1 MKREIT
7 TLLALLAFTGM
18 VAQTYSGKLTDT
30 SGKPLASASVLLV
43 NANGSN
49 IKFTK
54 TDKQGNFSIAVP
66 EGKTATH
73 IAFVCLGYARQDI
86 ATDKFG
92 QNGQTFKMKEQ
103 VQEIKEVE
111 VKPEAFHIKGDTIS
125 YSVVGL
131 REKQDR
137 TIEDVISR
145 VPGIRVTTSG
155 TILYRDKAI
164 NKFYVDGK
172 DMAGGNY
179 AMVSRN
185 LSADKV
191 DSVQVLENHQPVNA
205 LRGKTFSDAAALNLV
220 LKEGAKMHW
229 TGTAELGTGAALQKP
244 WAWNRKV
251 RLVEMYLGNR
261 MQSISMYK
269 HNNVAEDM
277 MSEVNGQAY
286 SPDSET
292 GDLCAICPVGTGR
305 YGFNNSHLLAT
316 NWYAKAGENTNLR
329 MQATYFYDKST
340 HHNYAERT
348 YFDIGNG
355 QTMTE
360 ERNAYGYTSQMA
372 ATINYIYNANHTFVS
387 NTLTGQMV
395 LDHSDAHTVL
405 NGSDKYEKVKP
416 HRRSISDEVAVV
428 ISPGNGSHNIRSNV
442 QYAYLPGTLRLY
454 NGTDETL
461 NMKSLQWNT
470 SYDYYRKISRLLQ
483 LGMTANYNMARK
495 SKFVAYNDTMS
506 TVRYNED
513 KVMLSPSVTI
523 GDMQSSS
530 ITFELDASWLSR
542 HLGDDTDCRW
552 ILEPYV
558 NFLWKMTGLWSLHTN
573 YRHTFSLSGF
583 EENNMRIYTSYNN
596 ATSGTGKNN
605 HSAGDNADI
614 RLSFQEPG
622 FGWGT
627 TVGYTFNTS
636 RYNTLYESTLNEGV
650 YIRES
655 MDEEN
660 TTVNNTLR
668 FNLSRSFRHMR
679 TRITIGNDYSWSHYD
694 ILLNHAKTRSMMR
707 NYNAF
712 VMLKMRPCKI
722 FNFDERSTFA
732 LSRQES
738 AGRKT
743 STRHFFHTLNLY
755 LVPGNWQLA
764 MKNECR
770 HSPDGSEKFSFYST
784 MKLAYKTQHY
794 DLAVN
799 CNNLW
804 GTNKREYRSITTLG
818 TSYSV
823 TELRPRE
830 VLASVVFNL

>member
-7 TLLALLAFTGM
+7 TLLALLAFIGM
-18 VAQTYSGKLTDT
+18 AAQTYSGKLTDAA
-30 SGKPLASASVLLV
+30 GKSLVSASVLLV
-43 NANGSN
+43 NAAGSN
-49 IKFTK
+49 IQFTK
-54 TDKQGNFSIAVP
+54 TDKQGYFSITVP
-66 EGKTATH
+66 EGKKATH
-73 IAFVCLGYARQDI
+73 IVFVCLGYERQDI
-86 ATDKFG
+86 AADKFG
-92 QNGQTFKMKEQ
+92 QNGQIFKMKEQ
-103 VQEIKEVE
+103 VQEIREVE
-111 VKPEAFHIKGDTIS
+111 VKPETFHVKGDTIS
-125 YSVVGL
+125 YSVIGL

-172 DMAGGNY
+172 DMAGDNY

-220 LKEGAKMHW
+220 LKDGVKMHW
-229 TGTAELGTGAALQKP
+229 TGTAELGTGSALQKP

-251 RLVEMYLGNR
+251 RLVEMYLGNK
-261 MQSISMYK
+261 MQSVSMYK

-277 MSEVNGQAY
+277 MSEVNNQTHTI
-286 SPDSET
+286 DNEI
-292 GDLCAICPVGTGR
+292 GDLSAICPVGTGR

-316 NWYAKAGENTNLR
+316 NWYTKIGNNASLR
-329 MQATYFYDKST
+329 MQGSYFYDKST
-340 HHNYAERT
+340 RHNYAERT

-360 ERNAYGYTSQMA
+360 ERNAYGYTSQLS
-372 ATINYIYNANHTFVS
+372 ATISYNYNAKHTFVS
-387 NTLTGQMV
+387 NTLTGHIA

-416 HRRSISDEVAVV
+416 HKRSISDEVSVI
-428 ISPGNGSHNIRSNV
+428 ISPNNGSHDIHSCV
-442 QYAYLPGTLRLY
+442 QYAYLPGMLRLY

-470 SYDYYRKISRLLQ
+470 RYDYYQKVSRLLQ

-513 KVMLSPSVTI
+513 KVMMSPYITI
-523 GDMQSSS
+523 GDTQSSS
-530 ITFELDASWLSR
+530 LTLDIDASWLSR
-542 HLGDDTDCRW
+542 HLGNDIDCRW
-552 ILEPYV
+552 ILEPCV
-558 NFLWKMTGLWSLHTN
+558 NLLWKMTGLWSLHAN
-573 YRHTFSLSGF
+573 YRHTFSPSGF
-583 EENNMRIYTSYNN
+583 EENNLRIYTSYNN

-614 RLSFQEPG
+614 QLSFQEPG

-627 TVGYTFNTS
+627 SIGYTFNTS

-660 TTVNNTLR
+660 TSVSNRLR
-668 FNLSRSFRHMR
+668 INVSRSFCHPR
-679 TRITIGNDYSWSHYD
+679 TRIAIGNDYSWSHYD
-694 ILLNHAKTRSMMR
+694 ILLNQVKTRSMMR
-707 NYNAF
+707 NCNAF

-743 STRHFFHTLNLY
+743 STRNFFHTLNLY

-764 MKNECR
+764 MKSECR

-784 MKLAYKTQHY
+784 MKLSYKTQHY
-794 DLAVN
+794 ELAIN
-799 CNNLW
+799 CDNLW

-830 VLASVVFNL
+830 VLASVIFNL